1 MFAEEVFGDLQ
12 PGTGAHGAS
21 ARACDRKRG
30 SRVVLCARMRVHGAR
45 GAGCARRRV
54 RRGAR
59 CARSRSRAHGERARV
74 LAEGVRSARG
84 ARRGCAH
91 GERVSAF
98 AEVVRRV
105 RARVNA
111 QGEGTV
117 RAHTFAEG
125 VRRGCGGRWGLGC
138 GGWRGGGGERV
149 PGTGSEGAR
158 AHSQRGAH
166 VANGVRTVHAR
177 GAHGECCDRRM
188 GGWVRAC
195 AWMWACPLCGGVC
208 GSWELWGVEGGE
220 RVRARCGRARAFV
233 CARCGCARTRLY
245 RDLRIIGVRRRVF
258 VYRACARACLQR
270 ACAGCAGRRVRRGA
284 RAHTAP
290 FFLQMRACSQKV
302 RARCADAHFGR
313 GRAHGER
320 VRAFAEVVHRVRA
333 RVFPEGAPSVA
344 QGLRQVCAEGL
355 RRGCVGRWGLGGGG
369 WGGHGGGE
377 GVRRALVRACGCT
390 RSEGARAR
398 SQRGQHV
405 ATGVRTV
412 RAGGVRTASAVIEEW
427 HVRAHRARARS
438 VRAPNASADLNSAAF
453 RAALEVCRQR
463 GPA

>member
-74 LAEGVRSARG
+74 LAEGVRSARC

-149 PGTGSEGAR
+149 PGTGSEGTRAR
-158 AHSQRGAH
+158 IRRRGAH

-195 AWMWACPLCGGVC
+195 AWGVC

-270 ACAGCAGRRVRRGA
+270 ACAGVRR
-284 RAHTAP
+284 
-290 FFLQMRACSQKV
+290 QACSQRRTSAHRPLFFADAGKT
-302 RARCADAHFGR
+302 RARARRRCAHGARDAHFGR

-355 RRGCVGRWGLGGGG
+355 R
-369 WGGHGGGE
+369 E
-377 GVRRALVRACGCT
+377 GVRWAVGVGGWRLGRSWGGRGCAA
-390 RSEGARAR
+390 GARAR
-398 SQRGQHV
+398 MWVYTQ
-405 ATGVRTV
+405 
-412 RAGGVRTASAVIEEW
+412 
-427 HVRAHRARARS
+427 
-438 VRAPNASADLNSAAF
+438 
-453 RAALEVCRQR
+453 
-463 GPA
+463 